1 VRGNDAGWHSA
12 QVLTG
17 LVGGGVA
24 LIVFLWWETRS
35 KAPLIPLGLFRDR
48 SFSVANIVG
57 FGFSFG
63 MFGSVFILI
72 QFLQV
77 VKGASPLDAAIQT
90 TPWTMAPMIVAP
102 LAGIIAP
109 RVGTRVLITVGLA
122 CQSIALFWLAAT
134 MSATVAYTTMLF
146 PFILAG
152 IGMGLVFSPSSTAV
166 LATMREQDRAKASG
180 VNSTVREIGVAL
192 GIAVLVAVF
201 TGANGQLTPTG
212 YVNAA
217 IPAVLVGAAVVAA
230 TTLASLALPAGRLAR
245 KSLA

>member
-1 VRGNDAGWHSA
+1 
-12 QVLTG
+12 
-17 LVGGGVA
+17 
-24 LIVFLWWETRS
+24 
-35 KAPLIPLGLFRDR
+35 
-48 SFSVANIVG
+48 
-57 FGFSFG
+57 
-63 MFGSVFILI
+63 
-72 QFLQV
+72 
-77 VKGASPLDAAIQT
+77 
-90 TPWTMAPMIVAP
+90 
-102 LAGIIAP
+102 
-109 RVGTRVLITVGLA
+109 
-122 CQSIALFWLAAT
+122 
-134 MSATVAYTTMLF
+134 MLF

-166 LATMREQDRAKASG
+166 LATMREQNRAKASG

-245 KSLA
+245 KSPA